1 MTTQCISF
9 RPRPIEI
16 DVSIAHTR
24 APNIEV
30 IARSLSK
37 ICRYAGACPLFYSVA
52 EHSVMVADRL
62 WALTRSHRAA
72 RAGLLHDAV
81 EILIGDIPAPT
92 KRLFPEIDEYERR
105 ILAAWLPCYDAD
117 GVDYSE
123 VDGEVTR
130 FEVRSFRGD
139 KTARLLCLDPS
150 DAERR
155 FLSRASLYQVPD
167 AI

>member
-1 MTTQCISF
+1 M
-9 RPRPIEI
+9 PRPIEI
-16 DVSIAHTR
+16 DVSIACR

-30 IARSLSK
+30 LARALSK
-37 ICRYAGACPLFYSVA
+37 ICRYAGACPSFYSVA

-62 WALTRSHRAA
+62 WARTGSRRAA

-81 EILIGDIPAPT
+81 EIVIGDIPAPT
-92 KRLFPEIDEYERR
+92 KRLFPEIEAYERR
-105 ILAAWLPCYDAD
+105 VLEAWLPCYDAD

-123 VDGEVTR
+123 EDSEVQR
-130 FEVRSFRGD
+130 FELRSFRGD
-139 KTARLLCLDPS
+139 TTARLLCLAPP

-155 FLSRASLYQVPD
+155 FLSRAALYQVPD